1 MTSEAG
7 TYPVV
12 LWMDGCGH
20 TAEVCGD
27 IEYADPKH
35 PAFTLCAPQ
44 LVFMGLDGDRDVF
57 DENPAYRADRC
68 PPATLEIAAVGSSKP
83 LTLDVEA
90 YTDSAAP
97 PWAHG
102 TLTQTSPQPPGD
114 EPPPF
119 LPVVESLTGPLSKA
133 DLGGPTT
140 KYSAADSSNAYFPIP
155 GALAKVVLGTG
166 QSDEMASNGDVA
178 SAGDPNAVT
187 TIGDAIWITR
197 GSTRTL
203 ERVDVTPE
211 AAATPPIQ
219 LPDTPYALA
228 ADGATLWVT
237 SLEDSVVMAV
247 DTATGKVV
255 ATVDVPY
262 PAGVA
267 VGDGAV
273 WVVEH
278 ADGKLAR
285 IDPATARV
293 TDEVVLGKGDDPECG
308 MCADQVIYAFGSAWT
323 ANDLGRSITRVDGRS
338 LKATT
343 FPTYNR
349 VWSVAAYGRYIYAS
363 EVENIDGYI
372 DRSIGGLVRI
382 DPRTG
387 KVDQFPAPGVLGVA
401 ALGDYLWL
409 IVPGRRS
416 DFVMSYK
423 AAVR

>member
-1 MTSEAG
+1 MSSATE

-20 TAEVCGD
+20 TSEVCGD

-35 PAFTLCAPQ
+35 PEFTLCAPQ
-44 LVFMGLDGDRDVF
+44 LVFMGRDGDRDVF
-57 DENPAYRADRC
+57 DESPAYGADRC
-68 PPATLEIAAVGSSKP
+68 RPATLEIARVGSSKP

-90 YTDSAAP
+90 YTDSGAP
-97 PWAHG
+97 PCCHG
-102 TLTQTSPQPPGD
+102 TLTQTSDQPPGV
-114 EPPPF
+114 EPPPI
-119 LPVVESLTGPLSKA
+119 LPVIEGLTGPLSWA

-140 KYSAADSSNAYFPIP
+140 QYSAADANNAYFPIP
-155 GALAKVVLGTG
+155 GALARVALDTG
-166 QSDEMASNGDVA
+166 QSDEMATNGDVA
-178 SAGDPNAVT
+178 STADPNAVAT
-187 TIGDAIWITR
+187 VGDAIWITR
-197 GSTRTL
+197 GPTKTL

-211 AAATPPIQ
+211 GAATPSIQ

-237 SLEDSVVMAV
+237 SLEDGVVMAV
-247 DTATGKVV
+247 DTETGNVV

-285 IDPATARV
+285 IDPTTARV
-293 TDEVVLGKGDDPECG
+293 TDEVVLGKGDDPDCG
-308 MCADQVIYAFGSAWT
+308 MCAGQVIYAFGSAWT

-349 VWSVAAYGRYIYAS
+349 VWSVAAYGRYIYGS
-363 EVENIDGYI
+363 EVENFDGYI

-401 ALGDYLWL
+401 ALGGYLWL
-409 IVPGRRS
+409 IVPARRS
-416 DFVMSYK
+416 DFVLSYK
-423 AAVR
+423 AVAR